1 MKIKKVAVLGAGA
14 VGSYV
19 IWGLSSRNDIELGVI
34 AEGERAERLKQNGC
48 TINGKIYHPEV
59 WNPRETDAV
68 DLLIVALKY
77 GSLSA
82 ALESIQKATSENTII
97 MSLMNGVDSEEIIA
111 EKVGVEHLLPAVI
124 KVASHKEEDG
134 YHFDPET
141 TIGIIFGELTAP
153 YDSDR
158 IRAIEELF
166 KDTGIHFRAT
176 EYAREEMW
184 SKFRLNVCNNLPQA
198 ILGAGVGCYRDS
210 VHMKAISDGLKG
222 ELEAI
227 AQAKGIDLSKTEASS
242 GRGSAVPPSA
252 RYSTLQDL
260 DAGRHTE
267 IDIFAGETF
276 GVVGESGCGKST
288 LGRTLIRL
296 IPATDGHV
304 YLDGED
310 ISGLKGK
317 ALKQM
322 RKKAQ
327 IIFQDPSACLNP
339 RRTVRQILMEPF
351 QIHHMTGSMDVD
363 ARIEE
368 LLHLVGLDTYHLSRY
383 PHELSGGQKQ
393 RIGIARALALE
404 PKLII
409 CDEAVSALDVS
420 VQAQVLNLLQELKER
435 LGLTYFFISHN
446 LNVVYQV
453 SDRVGVMYLGKMVE
467 IAAYDQLYEKR
478 YHPYTEALLSAIP
491 QVDADDRTER
501 IHLTGEVPS
510 PSDPPSG
517 CPFHTRCPKA
527 CDICSKEIPQL
538 KEIEKGHF
546 VACHLYQ

>member
-111 EKVGVEHLLPAVI
+111 EKVGVKHLLPAVI

-166 KDTGIHFRAT
+166 KETGIHFRAT

-267 IDIFAGETF
+267 IDMF
-276 GVVGESGCGKST
+276 SGA
-288 LGRTLIRL
+288 LIRMGKEL
-296 IPATDGHV
+296 GIPAPYNEYTYHM
-304 YLDGED
+304 
-310 ISGLKGK
+310 IK
-317 ALKQM
+317 ALEEKNDG
-322 RKKAQ
+322 R
-327 IIFQDPSACLNP
+327 FNYTGDE
-339 RRTVRQILMEPF
+339 EP
-351 QIHHMTGSMDVD
+351 TW
-363 ARIEE
+363 
-368 LLHLVGLDTYHLSRY
+368 
-383 PHELSGGQKQ
+383 
-393 RIGIARALALE
+393 
-404 PKLII
+404 
-409 CDEAVSALDVS
+409 
-420 VQAQVLNLLQELKER
+420 
-435 LGLTYFFISHN
+435 
-446 LNVVYQV
+446 
-453 SDRVGVMYLGKMVE
+453 
-467 IAAYDQLYEKR
+467 
-478 YHPYTEALLSAIP
+478 
-491 QVDADDRTER
+491 
-501 IHLTGEVPS
+501 
-510 PSDPPSG
+510 
-517 CPFHTRCPKA
+517 
-527 CDICSKEIPQL
+527 SK
-538 KEIEKGHF
+538 
-546 VACHLYQ
+546 